1 MRKLIKHFDFTKTNK
16 LDSKYF
22 NIQVGDKWSNEELQ
36 RYVNNPKNLFF
47 DNGLVIR
54 ATYEDGIYNSARIN
68 TKNKLAFTYG
78 KIEIIAKVPKGR
90 GTWPALWLLSQ
101 NNKYGH
107 WPKSGEIDIMEH
119 VGREEN
125 EVFLCLHTET
135 YNHLRKEQ
143 LHTTKYIFGA
153 TSSFHKYTLD
163 WQPDHITY
171 YIDDE
176 EIVRYNKA
184 DKEDQSHKGWP
195 FDHDYFFIMNLAI
208 GGKFGGSV
216 DNSIFPVDFVIKDI
230 KIFE

>member
-1 MRKLIKHFDFTKTNK
+1 MRKLIKHFDFTKATE
-16 LDSKYF
+16 LDFKYF
-22 NIQVGDKWSNEELQ
+22 NIAVGDKWSNAELQ

-47 DNGLVIR
+47 DNALVIR
-54 ATYEDGIYNSARIN
+54 STYEDGIYSSVRIN

-78 KIEIIAKVPKGR
+78 KIEVIAKVPKGQ

-101 NNKYGH
+101 DNKYGH

-119 VGREEN
+119 VGRKED
-125 EVFLCLHTET
+125 EVFLCLHSET
-135 YNHLRKEQ
+135 YNHQRTEQ
-143 LHTTKYIFGA
+143 LHTTKHIEGA
-153 TSSFHKYTLD
+153 TNSFHKYGLD

-171 YIDDE
+171 YIDDR

-184 DKEDQSHKGWP
+184 DKADQSHKGWP
-195 FDHDYFFIMNLAI
+195 FDHNYYFIMNLAI
-208 GGKFGGSV
+208 GGKFGGDV